1 MLDSVFEIL
10 LSSGNLKF
18 FAAFAWG
25 VASVILS
32 PCGIAI
38 VPLVVSYVSNSENPS
53 RIHAFKISIAF
64 CAGILVNLM
73 LVAFVMS
80 SFGILF
86 GGYERFLTIFTA
98 VIFVLMGLQLTG
110 ILRLR
115 FRFLPGSKIQGNE
128 SQNLRG
134 AVLLGILS
142 GLSVGACNI
151 AYVSPILSIAMSLAS
166 RNFLGAIFLII
177 SYALGYCFVLVI
189 CGTFTQIASAWLQS
203 ERGDFAMKIV
213 NIICGVVLI
222 FSGAYLLYE
231 LRYYF

>member
-1 MLDSVFEIL
+1 MLDYVFEVMTG
-10 LSSGNLKF
+10 SGSLKF
-18 FAAFAWG
+18 LGAFAWG
-25 VASVILS
+25 IASVILS

-53 RIHAFKISIAF
+53 RIRAFKISIAF
-64 CAGILVNLM
+64 CAGILVNLI
-73 LVAFVMS
+73 LIAFVMS

-98 VIFVLMGLQLTG
+98 LIFVLMGLQLTG

-115 FRFLPGSKIQGNE
+115 FGFLPGSKIQGNE

-151 AYVSPILSIAMSLAS
+151 AYVSPILSIAMSLAP
-166 RNFLGAIFLII
+166 RNFLAGIFLII
-177 SYALGYCFVLVI
+177 FYALGYCFVLVI
-189 CGTFTQIASAWLQS
+189 CGTFTQVASAWLHS
-203 ERGDFAMKIV
+203 ERGDFAMKV
-213 NIICGVVLI
+213 LNIICGVVLI

-231 LRYYF
+231 LRYYL